1 MLYETFLQLENMPP
15 VVAFTESLFAYP
27 VVQGIHVLAL
37 AFAVGL
43 LAIADLRLAGILLPQ
58 QSAQV
63 FLSGL
68 RPWFIGGFIVLLITG
83 VLLFL
88 PNATLLY
95 ASPLFLI
102 KLALIALAGLNAFYF
117 ELNFRRSQREGD
129 TAAWHRISPR
139 AAGLISLG
147 LWVLIIIL
155 GRLLAY
161 LGRKSVV

>member
-1 MLYETFLQLENMPP
+1 MLYDTFLQLENLPP
-15 VVAFTESLFAYP
+15 VLAFTESLFAYP
-27 VVQGIHVLAL
+27 VVQGVHVLAL

-58 QSAQV
+58 QPAQS
-63 FLSGL
+63 FLGGL
-68 RPWFIGGFIVLLITG
+68 RPWFIGGFAVLVITG

-88 PNATLLY
+88 PKATQLY

-102 KLALIALAGLNAFYF
+102 KMFLIALAGLNAFYF
-117 ELNFRRSQREGD
+117 ELNFRRSQRADISGS
-129 TAAWHRISPR
+129 WHSISPR

-161 LGRKSVV
+161 F

>member
-1 MLYETFLQLENMPP
+1 MLYDTFLQLENLPP

-27 VVQGIHVLAL
+27 VVQGVHVLAL

-43 LAIADLRLAGILLPQ
+43 LAIADLRLAGLLLPQ
-58 QSAQV
+58 QSAQT

-68 RPWFIGGFIVLLITG
+68 RPWFIGGFSVLLVTG

-88 PNATLLY
+88 PKATQLY

-102 KLALIALAGLNAFYF
+102 KLTLIALAGLNAFYF
-117 ELNFRRSQREGD
+117 ELNFRRSQREGSA
-129 TAAWHRISPR
+129 AAWHVLSPR

-161 LGRKSVV
+161 F

>member
-1 MLYETFLQLENMPP
+1 MLYDAFFQLENLPL

-27 VVQGIHVLAL
+27 LVQGIHVLAL

-43 LAIADLRLAGILLPQ
+43 LAVADLRLAGILLPQ

-68 RPWFIGGFIVLLITG
+68 RPWFISGFTVLIITG
-83 VLLFL
+83 TLLFL
-88 PNATLLY
+88 PKATLLY

-102 KLALIALAGLNAFYF
+102 KLALIVLAGVNAYYF
-117 ELNFRRSQREGD
+117 ELNYRRSGLEGN
-129 TAAWHRISPR
+129 TAVWHAVSPR

-147 LWVLIIIL
+147 LWVTIIIL

-161 LGRKSVV
+161 F